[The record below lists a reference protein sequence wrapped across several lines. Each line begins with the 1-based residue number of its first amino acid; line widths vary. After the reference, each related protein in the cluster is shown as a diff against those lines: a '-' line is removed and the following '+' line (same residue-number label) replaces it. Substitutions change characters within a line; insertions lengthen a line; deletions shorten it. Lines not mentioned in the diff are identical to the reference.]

1 LLNYIPLVRILIPF
15 IIGIIF
21 AIYLPASSDL
31 PQYLFL
37 GVVVSYIIL
46 FSIKKINTN
55 YQFRWIFG
63 VLIYGS
69 FILAAYSLTSIK
81 TNQSHSSYQ
90 LNDSDNRFIIAEVI
104 EPTEEKAN
112 SVKAVVE
119 IIGLKTNEKWKN
131 TNGKSIIYLQKDTLA
146 NRLKLGDIISF
157 EPILKD
163 VPAPKN
169 PHEFSF
175 KRYLSYHLIH
185 QQAYLRSNNWK
196 IIHKNNDISIFAY
209 ASNIRKM
216 LISKLEEMGVK
227 DKQLNVASALILGY
241 KNEIDAQ
248 LKSAYSSAGAM
259 HVLAVS
265 GLHVGI
271 IFLILNQIFQFF
283 NKVKYGNYIK
293 GVLII
298 TLLWAYALLTGLSP
312 SVMRAATMF
321 SFIVAAKTTKSNA
334 NFFNT
339 LAASALFLL
348 IINPFLLMEVGFQLS
363 YLAVIGIV
371 VIQPWVYNLFYS
383 KWWLLDKIWELTAVS
398 IAAQIA
404 TFPLGLY
411 YFHQFPNYFM
421 LSNLVVIPLAILI
434 LYLGIITLIASPIP
448 IIGSLLGKIL
458 NMIIL
463 GLNEAVIFID
473 KIPYSLTQNI
483 KFNLLDNYLTYLA
496 IILIILTIHYKNLK
510 YFMAGVACFI
520 IIFSFRLKDNIHQIN
535 QKYLTVYNIPGHS
548 AINLIEGNDNVLF
561 SDIKLLNNKSK
572 LMFHVQNNWI
582 QKGVESEKIVTLNKL
597 TDRNQ
602 LSTLYITDNKNVFI
616 KRNYLQFFNEKM
628 AILPPDF
635 QLKSITK
642 PLPLDLLIIT
652 KNPNFSIQELLQ
664 TFKPKEIIIDASN
677 SNYISEKLK
686 SEAKALNIKCW
697 SVLTDG
703 AYTKQL

>member
-1 LLNYIPLVRILIPF
+1 LLNYIPLVRLLIPF

-21 AIYLPASSDL
+21 AIYLPASSSL
-31 PQYLFL
+31 PQYVFL

-55 YQFRWIFG
+55 YQFRWVFG

-90 LNDSDNRFIIAEVI
+90 LNDSENRFIIAEVI

-157 EPILKD
+157 EPVLKD

-227 DKQLNVASALILGY
+227 DKQLNVASALVLGY

-271 IFLILNQIFQFF
+271 IFLILNQAFQFF
-283 NKVKYGNYIK
+283 NKLKYGNYIK
-293 GVLII
+293 GILII
-298 TLLWAYALLTGLSP
+298 ILLWAYALLTGLSP

-321 SFIVAAKTTKSNA
+321 SFIVAAKATKSNA

-434 LYLGIITLIASPIP
+434 LYLGIITLIASPIL

-597 TDRNQ
+597 TDRNP
-602 LSTLYITDNKNVFI
+602 LSTLYITDNKNVFV

-652 KNPNFSIQELLQ
+652 KNPKFSIQELLQ

>member
-1 LLNYIPLVRILIPF
+1 MFNYIPLVRLLIPF

-21 AIYLPASSDL
+21 AIYLPASSRL
-31 PQYLFL
+31 PQYVFL
-37 GVVVSYIIL
+37 GFVVSYIIL
-46 FSIKKINTN
+46 FSIKKINTS
-55 YQFRWIFG
+55 YKLRWIFG

-69 FILAAYSLTSIK
+69 FMLAAYSLTSIK
-81 TNQSHSSYQ
+81 TSQSHSSYQ
-90 LNDSDNRFIIAEVI
+90 LDDSDNRFIIAELI
-104 EPTEEKAN
+104 EPIEEKAN

-119 IIGLKTNEKWKN
+119 IIGLKTNEEWKT
-131 TNGKSIIYLQKDTLA
+131 TNGKSIIYLQKDSLA
-146 NRLKLGDIISF
+146 NHLKLGDIISF
-157 EPILKD
+157 EPVLKD

-185 QQAYLRSNNWK
+185 QQAYLRSDNWK
-196 IIHKNNDISIFAY
+196 IIHQNNDISIFAY

-216 LISKLEEMGVK
+216 LITKMEEMGVK
-227 DKQLNVASALILGY
+227 DKQLSVASALILGY

-271 IFLILNQIFQFF
+271 IFLILNQVFQFF
-283 NKVKYGNYIK
+283 NKIKYGNYIK
-293 GVLII
+293 GILII
-298 TLLWAYALLTGLSP
+298 LFLWAYALLTGLSP

-321 SFIVAAKTTKSNA
+321 SFIVAAKTTNSNA

-339 LAASALFLL
+339 LAASALLLL

-371 VIQPWVYNLFYS
+371 VIQPWVYSLFYT

-398 IAAQIA
+398 IAAQVA

-411 YFHQFPNYFM
+411 YFHQFPNYFL

-434 LYLGIITLIASPIP
+434 LYLGIITLIVSPIA
-448 IIGSLLGKIL
+448 IVGNFLGKVL
-458 NMIIL
+458 NIIIL

-510 YFMAGVACFI
+510 YFI
-520 IIFSFRLKDNIHQIN
+520 IGLSCLVIMFSFRLKDKIIQVN

-548 AINLIEGNDNVLF
+548 AINLIEGSDNVLF
-561 SDIKLLNNKSK
+561 SDIKLMDNKSK

-602 LSTLYITDNKNVFI
+602 LSILYITDNKNLFV
-616 KRNYLQFFNEKM
+616 KRNYLQFFDERM
-628 AILPPDF
+628 AIIPPDF
-635 QLKSITK
+635 QLKNIEK
-642 PLPLDLLIIT
+642 PLSLDLLIIT
-652 KNPNFSIQELLQ
+652 KNPKFSIQEIIQ
-664 TFKPKEIIIDASN
+664 TFNPKEIILDASN
-677 SNYISEKLK
+677 SNYISKK
-686 SEAKALNIKCW
+686 FKTEANALNIKCW
-697 SVLTDG
+697 SVLIDG
-703 AYTKQL
+703 AYIKHI

>member
-1 LLNYIPLVRILIPF
+1 MLNYIPLVRLLIPF

-21 AIYLPASSDL
+21 AIYLPANSSL

-63 VLIYGS
+63 VLIYSS

-119 IIGLKTNEKWKN
+119 IIGLKTNERWKN

-196 IIHKNNDISIFAY
+196 IIHQNNDISIFAY

-271 IFLILNQIFQFF
+271 IFLILNQAFQFF
-283 NKVKYGNYIK
+283 NKLKYGNYIK
-293 GVLII
+293 GILII
-298 TLLWAYALLTGLSP
+298 ILLWAYALLTGLSP

-411 YFHQFPNYFM
+411 YFHQFPNYFL

-434 LYLGIITLIASPIP
+434 LYLGIITLIVSPIT
-448 IIGSLLGKIL
+448 IVGNFLGKIL

>member
-1 LLNYIPLVRILIPF
+1 MLNYIPLVRLLIPF

-21 AIYLPASSDL
+21 AIYLPASSSL
-31 PQYLFL
+31 PQYVFL
-37 GVVVSYIIL
+37 GVVVSYLIL

-55 YQFRWIFG
+55 YKFRWIFG

-69 FILAAYSLTSIK
+69 FMLAAYSLTSIK

-90 LNDSDNRFIIAEVI
+90 LNDADNRFIIAEVI

-119 IIGLKTNEKWKN
+119 IIGLKTNEEWKN
-131 TNGKSIIYLQKDTLA
+131 TNGKSIIYLQKDSLA
-146 NRLKLGDIISF
+146 NHLKLGDIISF
-157 EPILKD
+157 EPVLKD

-185 QQAYLRSNNWK
+185 QQAYLRSDNWK
-196 IIHKNNDISIFAY
+196 IIHQNNDISIFAY
-209 ASNIRKM
+209 ASNIRKK
-216 LISKLEEMGVK
+216 LITKMEEMGVK
-227 DKQLNVASALILGY
+227 DKQLSVASALILGY

-265 GLHVGI
+265 GLHVGV
-271 IFLILNQIFQFF
+271 IFLILNQILQFF
-283 NKVKYGNYIK
+283 NKLKYGNYIK
-293 GVLII
+293 GILII
-298 TLLWAYALLTGLSP
+298 VLLWAYALLTGLSP

-371 VIQPWVYNLFYS
+371 VIQPWVYNLLYS

-411 YFHQFPNYFM
+411 YFHQFPNYFL

-434 LYLGIITLIASPIP
+434 LYLGIITLIVSPIT
-448 IIGSLLGKIL
+448 IVGNFLGKIL

-483 KFNLLDNYLTYLA
+483 KFNLLDNYLIYLA

-510 YFMAGVACFI
+510 YFMVGVACFI

-597 TDRNQ
+597 TDRNP
-602 LSTLYITDNKNVFI
+602 LSTLYITDNKNVFV
-616 KRNYLQFFNEKM
+616 KRNYLQFFNAKM

-635 QLKSITK
+635 QLKSLEK
-642 PLPLDLLIIT
+642 PLALDLLILT
-652 KNPNFSIQELLQ
+652 KNPKFSITELLQ

-686 SEAKALNIKCW
+686 TEAKALNINCW
-697 SVLTDG
+697 SVLIDG

>member
-1 LLNYIPLVRILIPF
+1 MLNYIPLVRLLIPF

-21 AIYLPASSDL
+21 AIYLPASSTL
-31 PQYLFL
+31 PQYVFL
-37 GVVVSYIIL
+37 GVVVSYLIL

-69 FILAAYSLTSIK
+69 FMLAAYSLTSIK
-81 TNQSHSSYQ
+81 TNKSHSSYQ
-90 LNDSDNRFIIAEVI
+90 LNDADNRFIIAEVI

-119 IIGLKTNEKWKN
+119 IIGLKTNEEWKN
-131 TNGKSIIYLQKDTLA
+131 TNGKSIIYLQKDSLA

-157 EPILKD
+157 EPVLKD

-175 KRYLSYHLIH
+175 KRYLSYHFIH

-196 IIHKNNDISIFAY
+196 IIHQNNDISIFAY
-209 ASNIRKM
+209 ASNIRKV
-216 LISKLEEMGVK
+216 LITQLEEMGVK

-265 GLHVGI
+265 GLHVGV
-271 IFLILNQIFQFF
+271 IFLILNQVFQFF
-283 NKVKYGNYIK
+283 NKLKYGNYIK

-298 TLLWAYALLTGLSP
+298 LLLWAYALLTGLSP

-339 LAASALFLL
+339 MAASALLLL

-371 VIQPWVYNLFYS
+371 VIQPWVYNLFYT

-421 LSNLVVIPLAILI
+421 LSNLVVIPMAIFI
-434 LYLGIITLIASPIP
+434 LYLGIITLISSPIP
-448 IIGSLLGKIL
+448 IIGVWLGKTL
-458 NMIIL
+458 NLIVY
-463 GLNEAVIFID
+463 GLNKAVNFID

-510 YFMAGVACFI
+510 YLMVSLACFV
-520 IIFSFRLKDNIHQIN
+520 IIFGFRLKDNIHQIN
-535 QKYLTVYNIPGHS
+535 QKHLIVYNIPGHS
-548 AINLIEGNDNVLF
+548 AINLIEGNDNILL
-561 SDIKLLNNKSK
+561 SDIELLDNHNKEK

-582 QKGVESEKIVTLNKL
+582 QKGVDSEKTIPLNKL
-597 TDRNQ
+597 TDKNQ
-602 LSTLYITDNKNVFI
+602 LSTLYNKNLFV

-635 QLKSITK
+635 QLKSVEK
-642 PLPLDLLIIT
+642 PLAIDILIIT
-652 KNPNFSIQELLQ
+652 KNPKFSIQEILQ
-664 TFKPKEIIIDASN
+664 TFKPKEIILDASN
-677 SNYISEKLK
+677 STYISEKLK
-686 SEAKALNIKCW
+686 TEAKALNINCW
-697 SVLTDG
+697 SVLIDG
-703 AYTKQL
+703 AYTKDI

>member
-1 LLNYIPLVRILIPF
+1 MLNYIPLVRILIPF

>member
-1 LLNYIPLVRILIPF
+1 MLNYIPLVRLLIPF

-21 AIYLPASSDL
+21 AIYLPATSNLS
-31 PQYLFL
+31 QYIFL
-37 GVVVSYIIL
+37 GLVALYIVL

-55 YQFRWIFG
+55 YKLRWIFG
-63 VLIYGS
+63 VLIYSS
-69 FILAAYSLTSIK
+69 FMLAAYSLTSIK
-81 TNQSHSSYQ
+81 TNQSYSSYQ

-119 IIGLKTNEKWKN
+119 IIGLKTNEEWKN
-131 TNGKSIIYLQKDTLA
+131 TNGKSIIYLQKDSLA
-146 NRLKLGDIISF
+146 NHLKLGDIISF
-157 EPILKD
+157 EPVLKD

-175 KRYLSYHLIH
+175 KRYLSYHLVH

-196 IIHKNNDISIFAY
+196 IIHQNNDISIFAY
-209 ASNIRKM
+209 AANIRKT
-216 LISKLEEMGVK
+216 LISQMEKMGVK
-227 DKQLNVASALILGY
+227 DKQLNVAAALILGY

-265 GLHVGI
+265 GLHVGVV
-271 IFLILNQIFQFF
+271 FLILNQVFQFF
-283 NKVKYGNYIK
+283 NKIKYGIYIK
-293 GVLII
+293 GII
-298 TLLWAYALLTGLSP
+298 IILLLWTYALLTGLSP

-321 SFIVAAKTTKSNA
+321 SFIVAAKTTKSNT

-339 LAASALFLL
+339 LAASALLLL

-371 VIQPWVYNLFYS
+371 VIQPWVYSLLYS
-383 KWWLLDKIWELTAVS
+383 KWWLLDKIWGLTAVS

-448 IIGSLLGKIL
+448 IVGELLGKLL
-458 NMIIL
+458 NFVVFV
-463 GLNEAVIFID
+463 LNEAVIFID

-496 IILIILTIHYKNLK
+496 IILIILTIYYKNLK
-510 YFMAGVACFI
+510 YFMVGITCFI
-520 IIFSFRLKDNIHQIN
+520 IMFSFRLKDNIHQVN

-548 AINLIEGNDNVLF
+548 AINLIEGDDNVLF
-561 SDIKLLNNKSK
+561 SDIKLMDNKSK

-582 QKGVESEKIVTLNKL
+582 QKGVDSEKVVTLNKL
-597 TDRNQ
+597 TAKNT
-602 LSTLYITDNKNVFI
+602 LSTLYVTDNKNLFV

-635 QLKSITK
+635 QLKSIENQ
-642 PLPLDLLIIT
+642 LALDLLIIT
-652 KNPNFSIQELLQ
+652 NNPRFTIKEIVE
-664 TFKPKEIIIDASN
+664 TFNPKEIVIDASN
-677 SNYISEKLK
+677 SNYISKKLK
-686 SEAKALNIKCW
+686 TEADALNIKCW
-697 SVLTDG
+697 SVLIDG

>member
-1 LLNYIPLVRILIPF
+1 MLNYIPLVRLLIPF

-21 AIYLPASSDL
+21 AIYLPASSSL

-157 EPILKD
+157 EPVLKD

-265 GLHVGI
+265 GLHVGV
-271 IFLILNQIFQFF
+271 IFLILNQILQFF
-283 NKVKYGNYIK
+283 NKLKYGNYIK
-293 GVLII
+293 GILII
-298 TLLWAYALLTGLSP
+298 VLLWAYALLTGLSP

-371 VIQPWVYNLFYS
+371 VIQPWVYNLLYS

-411 YFHQFPNYFM
+411 YFHQFPNYFL

-434 LYLGIITLIASPIP
+434 LYLGIITLIVSPIT
-448 IIGSLLGKIL
+448 IVGNFLGKIL

-463 GLNEAVIFID
+463 DLNEAVIFID

-510 YFMAGVACFI
+510 YFMVGVACFI

-597 TDRNQ
+597 TDRNP
-602 LSTLYITDNKNVFI
+602 LSTLYITDNKNVFV
-616 KRNYLQFFNEKM
+616 KRNYLQFFNAKM

-652 KNPNFSIQELLQ
+652 KNPKFSIQEILQ
-664 TFKPKEIIIDASN
+664 TFKPKEIILDASN
-677 SNYISEKLK
+677 SNYISKKLK

-697 SVLTDG
+697 SVLIDG
-703 AYTKQL
+703 AYTKHI

>member
-1 LLNYIPLVRILIPF
+1 MLNYIPLVRLLIPF

-119 IIGLKTNEKWKN
+119 IIGLKTNEKWKT
-131 TNGKSIIYLQKDTLA
+131 TNGKSIIYLQKDSLA
-146 NRLKLGDIISF
+146 NHLKLGDIISF
-157 EPILKD
+157 EPVLKD

-265 GLHVGI
+265 GLHVGV

-283 NKVKYGNYIK
+283 NKLKYGNYIK
-293 GVLII
+293 GILII
-298 TLLWAYALLTGLSP
+298 ILLWAYALLTGLSP

-510 YFMAGVACFI
+510 YFMVGVACFI